1 MSINNL
7 YVYIAI
13 YIINYFI
20 YIDYAFSIG
29 KMIKYV
35 TLNYSHILVVN
46 LYFHLLFQLLL
57 CVIIFVLKKNT

>member
-20 YIDYAFSIG
+20 YIDCTFSIG
-29 KMIKYV
+29 KMI
-35 TLNYSHILVVN
+35 NM
-46 LYFHLLFQLLL
+46 LLQ
-57 CVIIFVLKKNT
+57 ITHAY